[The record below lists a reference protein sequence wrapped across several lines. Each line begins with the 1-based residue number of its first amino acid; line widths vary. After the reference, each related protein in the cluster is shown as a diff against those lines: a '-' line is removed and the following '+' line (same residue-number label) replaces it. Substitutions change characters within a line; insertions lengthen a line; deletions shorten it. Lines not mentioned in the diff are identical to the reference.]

1 MIGHSYIHPQYLLQF
16 RGLTVSTFCRIMA
29 MYDSSTGTE
38 RFCIRQL
45 LKPLENVSQCIRDVT
60 CMLSDGPMPS
70 HSGSTL
76 LQALHTANDKFE
88 STRKAQAQ
96 KQLANPSLPK

>member
-1 MIGHSYIHPQYLLQF
+1 
-16 RGLTVSTFCRIMA
+16 

-45 LKPLENVSQCIRDVT
+45 LKPLENVSQCIRDLT
-60 CMLSDGPMPS
+60 CMLSAGLMLS

-88 STRKAQAQ
+88 CTRKAQAQ
-96 KQLANPSLPK
+96 KQLANPSV

>member
-1 MIGHSYIHPQYLLQF
+1 
-16 RGLTVSTFCRIMA
+16 

-45 LKPLENVSQCIRDVT
+45 LKPLENVSQCGRYLT
-60 CMLSDGPMPS
+60 CMLSVDVMPA

-96 KQLANPSLPK
+96 RQLANPSLQK